1 MLGRRAFLK
10 NLLGR
15 LLVICGLAFLAYPI
29 LSFMTYRKS
38 RTKKVI
44 FHPKETAAA
53 VNYKEGVFLVRR
65 EGETLALSA
74 RCTHLGCTLS
84 YDAVSGK
91 FRCPCHGSVF
101 ALSGER
107 LEGPARASLQPA
119 PLKKQEDGDMV
130 VTLSV

>member
-1 MLGRRAFLK
+1 MVGRRVFLK
-10 NLLGR
+10 NLWGR
-15 LLVICGLAFLAYPI
+15 LLMICGLGILAYPI

-53 VNYKEGVFLVRR
+53 VNYKEGVFLVHQ

-74 RCTHLGCTLS
+74 RCTHLGCTLT
-84 YDAVSGK
+84 YDAVSRK

-107 LEGPARASLQPA
+107 LEGPARDPLQPA
-119 PLKKQEDGDMV
+119 PLKRQENGDIV